1 MANEWEKQRKYKRVF
16 FSKQQGLIALFALPG
31 IQSTIPVKIMD
42 ISLGGMG
49 CVLTRHPNLMFK
61 EGDQLTLIELY
72 DLERRRIPADIAVE
86 IRWVI
91 DMERFQSIGLGCRFS
106 DTPPELE
113 KRLQAFI
120 EQGLSAD
127 EIKPQTADSKD
138 FVKRRASG

>member
-1 MANEWEKQRKYKRVF
+1 MTNQWEKQRKYKRVF
-16 FSKQQGLIALFALPG
+16 FSRQQGLTALFALPG

-42 ISLGGMG
+42 LSLGGMG
-49 CVLTRHPNLMFK
+49 CVLIRHPNLTFK
-61 EGDQLTLIELY
+61 EGDHLTLIELH

-113 KRLQAFI
+113 KSLQSFI
-120 EQGLSAD
+120 EQGPSAD
-127 EIKPQTADSKD
+127 EIKPQTTDSKD
-138 FVKRRASG
+138 FVKKKIAG